1 MQSIAECQLD
11 PQRGERWF
19 NIVEGDIADSEADA
33 VVISASAHSWQPV
46 GSAAIAIQAKHGD
59 KVFENQ
65 RQMLAFS
72 PTGFFSLGPEG
83 TERGGYAG
91 IP

>member
-33 VVISASAHSWQPV
+33 VVISACAHSWQPV
-46 GSAAIAIQAKHGD
+46 GSAATAIQAKHGD

-65 RQMLAFS
+65 RQMIAFS
-72 PTGFFSLGPEG
+72 PTGFFSLEPEG